1 MRPESDSPSTVV
13 RSHDD
18 RRASTSSESADGF
31 VVVFATGV
39 GSGAGAGEG
48 VVGVV
53 AAVET
58 GPGFDDALAGAVDC
72 AALSVVA
79 GFLSDRIHTIV
90 PTRTAIPA
98 TPNNPTNI
106 RARRD
111 EGTGTASLGNGED
124 SNVRGAVVDIA
135 GGCNGDVDD
144 IAGGCNGDIDDIE
157 GEYGDVDDIDDVCDD
172 AEACEVGGVSEDAG
186 PCGGTVVIVFGA
198 TNVFGS
204 TTSVSSENT
213 LGSSGG
219 GGSFGGSANA

>member
-157 GEYGDVDDIDDVCDD
+157 GEYGDVDDIDD
-172 AEACEVGGVSEDAG
+172 AEACEVAGVSEDAG
-186 PCGGTVVIVFGA
+186 PCGGTAVIVFGA

-219 GGSFGGSANA
+219 GGSFCGSANA

>member
-157 GEYGDVDDIDDVCDD
+157 GEYGDVDDIDD
-172 AEACEVGGVSEDAG
+172 AEACEVAGVSEDAG
-186 PCGGTVVIVFGA
+186 PCGGTAVIVFGA